1 MDKKKLQL
9 YSIYL
14 VAESNK
20 SKQAKIQLSRF
31 IENDATEHQL
41 MSFILDG
48 QIIKTD
54 ESSEQ
59 IIEDRFKAS
68 NVIKEIE
75 PKIKE
80 KIKK

>member
-1 MDKKKLQL
+1 MDKKTLQL

-20 SKQAKIQLSRF
+20 SKQAKIQLLRF

-41 MSFILDG
+41 MSFILDD

-54 ESSEQ
+54 ELSEHV
-59 IIEDRFKAS
+59 IEDRFKAS
-68 NVIKEIE
+68 DVVKEIE
-75 PKIKE
+75 SKIKQ
-80 KIKK
+80 K

>member
-1 MDKKKLQL
+1 MDKKTLQL

-20 SKQAKIQLSRF
+20 SKQAKIQLLRF

-41 MSFILDG
+41 MSFILDD

-54 ESSEQ
+54 ELSEHV
-59 IIEDRFKAS
+59 IEDRFKAS
-68 NVIKEIE
+68 DVIKEIE
-75 PKIKE
+75 SKIKQ
-80 KIKK
+80 K

>member
-14 VAESNK
+14 VSESSK
-20 SKQAKIQLSRF
+20 SKQTKIQLLRF
-31 IENDATEHQL
+31 IENEATEHQL

-48 QIIKTD
+48 QIIKID
-54 ESSEQ
+54 ELSKQ
-59 IIEDRFKAS
+59 IIEDRLKAS
-68 NVIKEIE
+68 NVIKEIKS
-75 PKIKE
+75 KIKE